1 MNKLF
6 ISHCAKD
13 QSEVCRLIDLLTL
26 GMGVCKDDIFCTSIN
41 GTLPIGESFSE
52 NIRKALQ
59 ESEVVLF
66 FITQNFLESK
76 FCLSELGAGW
86 GNFKKLI
93 PFIAPPTDYKALND
107 TPLQGVQAIRQDS
120 RLDLIALYSMICNLL
135 IAKTEAGESF
145 YKQLLPYLETKDL
158 QAG

>member
-66 FITQNFLESK
+66 FYYAEF
-76 FCLSELGAGW
+76 
-86 GNFKKLI
+86 
-93 PFIAPPTDYKALND
+93 P
-107 TPLQGVQAIRQDS
+107 
-120 RLDLIALYSMICNLL
+120 
-135 IAKTEAGESF
+135 
-145 YKQLLPYLETKDL
+145 
-158 QAG
+158 